1 MGITGL
7 DFQFRFQRLRKRE
20 ERRAKDRTPLLFWFW
35 EEGLPE
41 DVAFYCTLW
50 SLELGKSSF
59 SSATMH
65 LRKKKTKPGFS
76 GKEEGKVDIGRHWP
90 QRVCVYRGKSR
101 QPESRGCQQ
110 DILIRFR
117 QNNLSSVSVLGLFNT
132 HTHTKY

>member
-65 LRKKKTKPGFS
+65 LRKKKKTRILWEGRRES
-76 GKEEGKVDIGRHWP
+76 GYWSALATACLCLSWEIKTARE
-90 QRVCVYRGKSR
+90 QRVPARH
-101 QPESRGCQQ
+101 P
-110 DILIRFR
+110 D
-117 QNNLSSVSVLGLFNT
+117 
-132 HTHTKY
+132 

>member
-65 LRKKKTKPGFS
+65 LRKKKNQDSLGRKK
-76 GKEEGKVDIGRHWP
+76 GKWILVGIGHNVFVSIVGNQDSQRAEGASKT
-90 QRVCVYRGKSR
+90 S
-101 QPESRGCQQ
+101 
-110 DILIRFR
+110 
-117 QNNLSSVSVLGLFNT
+117 
-132 HTHTKY
+132 